1 MIIIDKLKSLGVEI
15 TPEIEKSLSG
25 DYVSS
30 LELNKKQTKIEELS
44 AENEK
49 LKGEKD
55 TIEKELNNLK
65 ENAPDEE
72 AYKNKINELTE
83 TLEKERKERAQ
94 KDEEARLSGIVSEF
108 FEDKIFVNDI
118 TKEAIKTQLVAALN
132 SDSARG
138 KSISDLFDSI
148 VKDADG
154 KLKPNILITEQ
165 QQLLAQKRSGIVGN
179 NISQPEGAKLSMA
192 ELMRLKNQNPELDIT
207 PFLKQ

>member
-44 AENEK
+44 AENKK
-49 LKGEKD
+49 LKDEKD
-55 TIEKELNNLK
+55 TIEKELNDLK

-83 TLEKERKERAQ
+83 TLEKERKERAE
-94 KDEEARLSGIVSEF
+94 KDEETRLSGIVSEF
-108 FEDKIFVNDI
+108 FEDKTFVNDI

-154 KLKPNILITEQ
+154 NLKPNILITEQ

-179 NISQPEGAKLSMA
+179 NINQPEGSKLTMA
-192 ELMRLKNQNPELDIT
+192 ELMKLKNQNPELDIT
-207 PFLKQ
+207 PFLKK

>member
-44 AENEK
+44 AENKK
-49 LKGEKD
+49 LKDEKD
-55 TIEKELNNLK
+55 TIEKELNDLK

-83 TLEKERKERAQ
+83 TLEKERKERAE

-108 FEDKIFVNDI
+108 FEDKTFVNDI

-154 KLKPNILITEQ
+154 NLKPNILITEQ
-165 QQLLAQKRSGIVGN
+165 QQLLARKRSRIVGN
-179 NISQPEGAKLSMA
+179 NIHQPEGSKLTMA
-192 ELMRLKNQNPELDIT
+192 ELMKLKNQNPELDIT
-207 PFLKQ
+207 PFLKK

>member
-44 AENEK
+44 AENKK
-49 LKGEKD
+49 LKDEKD
-55 TIEKELNNLK
+55 TIEKELNDLK

-83 TLEKERKERAQ
+83 TLEKERKERAK
-94 KDEEARLSGIVSEF
+94 KDEETRLSGIVSEF
-108 FEDKIFVNDI
+108 FEDKTFVNDI

-154 KLKPNILITEQ
+154 NLKPNILITEQ

-179 NISQPEGAKLSMA
+179 NINQPEGSRLTMA
-192 ELMRLKNQNPELDIT
+192 ELMKLKNQNPELDIT
-207 PFLKQ
+207 PFLKK